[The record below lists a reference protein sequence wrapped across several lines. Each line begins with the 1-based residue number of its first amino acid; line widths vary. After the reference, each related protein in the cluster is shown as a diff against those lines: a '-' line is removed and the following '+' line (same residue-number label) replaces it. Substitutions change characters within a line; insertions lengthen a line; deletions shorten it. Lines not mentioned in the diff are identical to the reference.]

1 MISVYFNG
9 SIHIWKLPG
18 MNIERKVTLNLS
30 KITSFIPFQNS
41 KLRGFLLGVK
51 NGELAM
57 INENF

>member
-9 SIHIWKLPG
+9 SIHIWKLPT